1 MKNFFLGLISSLTL
15 FVFSYLFYY
24 WVENSSSDFLIVF
37 MFFLIFILIICY
49 ISEWVI
55 WNKLFKN
62 KDLKKILIGSLIGIT
77 IQTIFIIKIL
87 LSELSS
93 GFSFFWELNFLMLMI
108 PVIAL
113 IIIKILISSI
123 AVTKKEEGSK

>member
-1 MKNFFLGLISSLTL
+1 M
-15 FVFSYLFYY
+15 
-24 WVENSSSDFLIVF
+24 
-37 MFFLIFILIICY
+37 IICY

-108 PVIAL
+108 PIIAL
-113 IIIKILISSI
+113 IIIKVLVGSI

>member
-108 PVIAL
+108 PIIAL
-113 IIIKILISSI
+113 IIIKVLVGSI